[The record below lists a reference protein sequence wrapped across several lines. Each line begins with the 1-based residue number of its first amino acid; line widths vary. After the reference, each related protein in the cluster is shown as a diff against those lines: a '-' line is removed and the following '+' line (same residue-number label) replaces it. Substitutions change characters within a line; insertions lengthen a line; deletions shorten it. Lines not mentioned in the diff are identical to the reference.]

1 MHGSQAYGHHSPFHW
16 MRARQKLLG
25 QTKGN
30 GGIIAFSF
38 FPNGLFSSFFLILLS
53 LCNKGSVS
61 TVLSRRHREIDEWHG
76 SSPEMAQSEDRQRGI
91 VTGNF
96 LEGDGRAVIK
106 FSDLVSQF
114 LHSLPL
120 NQGTGREEGH
130 CCTAAAAAGR
140 EMSFS
145 RIIGLV
151 PLLPLFNLFV
161 CMFSRA
167 EKVLSPF
174 PFSFN

>member
-1 MHGSQAYGHHSPFHW
+1 MGWSREEASEEQ
-16 MRARQKLLG
+16 Q
-25 QTKGN
+25 
-30 GGIIAFSF
+30 
-38 FPNGLFSSFFLILLS
+38 
-53 LCNKGSVS
+53 KGSV
-61 TVLSRRHREIDEWHG
+61 T
-76 SSPEMAQSEDRQRGI
+76 A
-91 VTGNF
+91 NF
-96 LEGDGRAVIK
+96 LEGDGKTVIK

-120 NQGTGREEGH
+120 NQRTGRGKD
-130 CCTAAAAAGR
+130 TVASVAAGR

-167 EKVLSPF
+167 EKAPSPF

>member
-1 MHGSQAYGHHSPFHW
+1 MG
-16 MRARQKLLG
+16 
-25 QTKGN
+25 
-30 GGIIAFSF
+30 
-38 FPNGLFSSFFLILLS
+38 
-53 LCNKGSVS
+53 
-61 TVLSRRHREIDEWHG
+61 DEWDRSGGEASAH
-76 SSPEMAQSEDRQRGI
+76 SEGWQKGR
-91 VTGNF
+91 VTANF
-96 LEGDGRAVIK
+96 LERDGRPVIK

-120 NQGTGREEGH
+120 NQRTGREKD
-130 CCTAAAAAGR
+130 TVASVAAGR

-167 EKVLSPF
+167 EKAPSPF

>member
-1 MHGSQAYGHHSPFHW
+1 M
-16 MRARQKLLG
+16 AR
-25 QTKGN
+25 
-30 GGIIAFSF
+30 
-38 FPNGLFSSFFLILLS
+38 
-53 LCNKGSVS
+53 
-61 TVLSRRHREIDEWHG
+61 
-76 SSPEMAQSEDRQRGI
+76 SEDRQRGS

-120 NQGTGREEGH
+120 NQGVGREGGH
-130 CCTAAAAAGR
+130 CCTAAAGR

-145 RIIGLV
+145 RIIGLA

>member
-1 MHGSQAYGHHSPFHW
+1 MGRDEW
-16 MRARQKLLG
+16 
-25 QTKGN
+25 
-30 GGIIAFSF
+30 GGI
-38 FPNGLFSSFFLILLS
+38 SSE
-53 LCNKGSVS
+53 
-61 TVLSRRHREIDEWHG
+61 TVHL
-76 SSPEMAQSEDRQRGI
+76 EDRQRGS
-91 VTGNF
+91 VTANF

-120 NQGTGREEGH
+120 HQERGGRKD
-130 CCTAAAAAGR
+130 TVASAAAGR

-167 EKVLSPF
+167 EKAASPF

>member
-1 MHGSQAYGHHSPFHW
+1 MRLGRRGSSSETAHSDDDL
-16 MRARQKLLG
+16 Q
-25 QTKGN
+25 
-30 GGIIAFSF
+30 
-38 FPNGLFSSFFLILLS
+38 
-53 LCNKGSVS
+53 KGSV
-61 TVLSRRHREIDEWHG
+61 T
-76 SSPEMAQSEDRQRGI
+76 A
-91 VTGNF
+91 NF
-96 LEGDGRAVIK
+96 SEGDGRAVIK

-120 NQGTGREEGH
+120 NQRMGGRKDSV
-130 CCTAAAAAGR
+130 ASVAAGR

-161 CMFSRA
+161 CMLSRA
-167 EKVLSPF
+167 EKAPSPF